1 LPARVAHTTISLA
14 AGLAGEVTL
23 DDWLEF
29 VGLVD
34 DVDSGLV
41 CVGLDGESA
50 DVFVVGGILNVFKLD
65 RDLA

>member
-1 LPARVAHTTISLA
+1 MPARVAHTTISLA
-14 AGLAGEVTL
+14 ACLAGEIAL
-23 DDWLEF
+23 DDWLKLIC
-29 VGLVD
+29 LVD